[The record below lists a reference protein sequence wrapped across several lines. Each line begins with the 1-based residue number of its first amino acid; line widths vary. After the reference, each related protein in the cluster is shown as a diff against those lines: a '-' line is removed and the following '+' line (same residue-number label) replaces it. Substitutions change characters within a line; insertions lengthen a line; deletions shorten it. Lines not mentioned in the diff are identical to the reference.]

1 VLVLACG
8 DGGGPGT
15 PARTFLMGFSPIPP
29 KPELDLLLAGVDSFR
44 RRSDAAI
51 LHQSVPWAALLAGI
65 PADSAVRS
73 NELGLANLFRAYG
86 LRVVIMVDP
95 TDGLARDREA
105 PELIAAGRS
114 VTEPAIQALY
124 RAYVR
129 SVATLVRPEYLG
141 LVAETNLIRAAAPDS
156 VYDALVAMANA
167 AAAELGTVGVT
178 SALYVS
184 VQVSGGA
191 TGRRTYAG
199 VATDLTDFPATP
211 GASSTLY
218 RRLRSLRVRRA
229 ITTRGGDGGGVAG
242 AGGRGRRPSTSV
254 GAGRRRCDAGTLHR
268 APDRAAR
275 RGRGDGVFHH
285 LRRSPPVDLP
295 RGRSCPVRDA
305 GLVTRRLR
313 NLRWRWTAFARPR
326 RASGAH
332 TSEPPPDR
340 RPRRHDGRE
349 AARRRCGRRRRGWAD
364 RADREP

>member
-1 VLVLACG
+1 MLVLACG

-29 KPELDLLLAGVDSFR
+29 KPELGLLLAGVDSFR

-86 LRVVIMVDP
+86 LRVVVMVDP

-129 SVATLVRPEYLG
+129 SVAMLVRPDYLG

-156 VYDALVAMANA
+156 VYDAVVTMANA
-167 AAAELGTVGVT
+167 AAAELGTLGVT

-184 VQVSGGA
+184 VQVEVAWGGL
-191 TGRRTYAG
+191 GGGTYAG
-199 VATDLTDFPATP
+199 VATDLTDFPFGDALGLSSYPYLGGFAQPEDLPSDYYSRLATEAALP
-211 GASSTLY
+211 VL
-218 RRLRSLRVRRA
+218 VVE
-229 ITTRGGDGGGVAG
+229 GGW
-242 AGGRGRRPSTSV
+242 PSTSV
-254 GAGRRRCDAGTLHR
+254 GGGTSTPATQARYIARQIELL
-268 APDRAAR
+268 DAAR
-275 RGRGDGVFHH
+275 AQGVFQLTYADLHP
-285 LRRSPPVDLP
+285 SIFPPGSILP
-295 RGRSCPVRDA
+295 LFA
-305 GLVTRRLR
+305 TLGLVDTALAPKTA
-313 NLRWRWTAFARPR
+313 LAVWDSAFARPR
-326 RASGAH
+326 R
-332 TSEPPPDR
+332 P
-340 RPRRHDGRE
+340 
-349 AARRRCGRRRRGWAD
+349 
-364 RADREP
+364 

>member
-1 VLVLACG
+1 MAALSLVVACG
-8 DGGGPGT
+8 DGGGPGNPT
-15 PARTFLMGFSPIPP
+15 RTFLMGFSPIPP

-129 SVATLVRPEYLG
+129 SVATLVQPDYLG
-141 LVAETNLIRAAAPDS
+141 LVAETNLIRVAAPDS

-184 VQVSGGA
+184 VQVEVAWGGL
-191 TGRRTYAG
+191 GGGTYQG
-199 VATDLTDFPATP
+199 IATDLADFPFIEALGLSSYPYLGGFTQPESLPLDYYARLATE
-211 GASSTLY
+211 SSLPV
-218 RRLRSLRVRRA
+218 LVVE
-229 ITTRGGDGGGVAG
+229 GGW
-242 AGGRGRRPSTSV
+242 PSTSV
-254 GAGRRRCDAGTLHR
+254 GGVTSTPAMQARFIGRQMELLGAASAAAVFQLTYADLHPSIFPPGSILPLFATLGLVDTALAPKPSLAVWDSVFAWRRR
-268 APDRAAR
+268 P
-275 RGRGDGVFHH
+275 
-285 LRRSPPVDLP
+285 
-295 RGRSCPVRDA
+295 
-305 GLVTRRLR
+305 
-313 NLRWRWTAFARPR
+313 
-326 RASGAH
+326 
-332 TSEPPPDR
+332 
-340 RPRRHDGRE
+340 
-349 AARRRCGRRRRGWAD
+349 
-364 RADREP
+364 

>member
-1 VLVLACG
+1 MRPPRRGVRAALAALSLVFACG

-15 PARTFLMGFSPIPP
+15 PTRTFLMGFSPIPP

-51 LHQSVPWAALLAGI
+51 LHQSVPWAALLAGM

-129 SVATLVRPEYLG
+129 SVATLVQPDYLG

-184 VQVSGGA
+184 VQVEVAWGGL
-191 TGRRTYAG
+191 GGGTYQG
-199 VATDLTDFPATP
+199 IATDLADFPFIDALGLSSYPYLGGFTQPESLPLDYYARLATE
-211 GASSTLY
+211 SSLPV
-218 RRLRSLRVRRA
+218 LVVE
-229 ITTRGGDGGGVAG
+229 GGW
-242 AGGRGRRPSTSV
+242 PSTSV
-254 GAGRRRCDAGTLHR
+254 GGVTSTPAMQARFIGRQMELLGAASAAAVFQLTYADLHPSIFPPGSILPLFATLGLVDTALAPKPSLAVWDSVFAWRRR
-268 APDRAAR
+268 P
-275 RGRGDGVFHH
+275 
-285 LRRSPPVDLP
+285 
-295 RGRSCPVRDA
+295 
-305 GLVTRRLR
+305 
-313 NLRWRWTAFARPR
+313 
-326 RASGAH
+326 
-332 TSEPPPDR
+332 
-340 RPRRHDGRE
+340 
-349 AARRRCGRRRRGWAD
+349 
-364 RADREP
+364 

>member
-1 VLVLACG
+1 MAALSLVFGCG
-8 DGGGPGT
+8 DGGGPG
-15 PARTFLMGFSPIPP
+15 AVSRTFLMGFSPIPP

-86 LRVVIMVDP
+86 LRVVVMVDP

-129 SVATLVRPEYLG
+129 SVATLVQPDYLG

-167 AAAELGTVGVT
+167 AAAEVGTLGVA

-184 VQVSGGA
+184 VQVEVAWGGLGGGGA
-191 TGRRTYAG
+191 YAG
-199 VATDLTDFPATP
+199 VATDLADFPFIAAL
-211 GASSTLY
+211 GLSSYPYLGGFAQPEDVPLDY
-218 RRLRSLRVRRA
+218 YARIAIESSLPVLVVE
-229 ITTRGGDGGGVAG
+229 GGW
-242 AGGRGRRPSTSV
+242 PSTSV
-254 GAGRRRCDAGTLHR
+254 GGGSSTPAMQARYIARQMTLLDAAGAT
-268 APDRAAR
+268 
-275 RGRGDGVFHH
+275 GVFQLTYADLHP
-285 LRRSPPVDLP
+285 SIFPPGSILP
-295 RGRSCPVRDA
+295 LFA
-305 GLVTRRLR
+305 TLGLVDTALGPKPA
-313 NLRWRWTAFARPR
+313 LAVWDSAFARL
-326 RASGAH
+326 
-332 TSEPPPDR
+332 R
-340 RPRRHDGRE
+340 RP
-349 AARRRCGRRRRGWAD
+349 
-364 RADREP
+364 